1 MQQGIKL
8 KEYFGKNLAELLAS
22 KIIRVHKK
30 FPQKDFIEYVAKD
43 YQKLELKD
51 RVNLISESLKIHLP
65 DNYANAIDI
74 LLQIFGEPNPNETGM
89 FSSYSWLLPVSAYI
103 ENYGL
108 EDFDLSMQTIYQ
120 LTQRCTGE
128 YAVRPFIRKY
138 PKSSLVYFSKWSLD
152 NDFHVRRL
160 SSEGLRP
167 KLPWAKKL
175 DLFIDNYQP
184 VFDILENLKEDQIK
198 FVQKSVANNLNDY
211 LKVNFPPT
219 MKFLNNWAQ
228 SDNKHTLWIIKHAQ
242 RNLNK

>member
-8 KEYFGKNLAELLAS
+8 KEYFGKNLAELLAN

-43 YQKLELKD
+43 CQKLELKD
-51 RVNLISESLKIHLP
+51 RVNLISESLRIHLP

-108 EDFDLSMQTIYQ
+108 DDFNLSMQTIYE

-219 MKFLNNWAQ
+219 MKLLNNWAQ

>member
-1 MQQGIKL
+1 MRQGIKL
-8 KEYFGKNLAELLAS
+8 KEYFGENLAELLAN
-22 KIIRVHKK
+22 KITKVHKK
-30 FPQKDFIEYVAKD
+30 FPQKDFVEYVTQD

-51 RVNLISESLKIHLP
+51 RVNLISKSLKIHLP
-65 DNYANAIDI
+65 NNYANAIDI

-108 EDFDLSMQTIYQ
+108 EDFDLSMQIIYE

-128 YAVRPFIRKY
+128 FAVRPFIRKY
-138 PKSSLVYFSKWSLD
+138 PTSSLVYFSKWSLD
-152 NDFHVRRL
+152 NNFHVRRL
-160 SSEGLRP
+160 ASEALRP

-184 VFDILENLKEDQIK
+184 VFNILENLKEDPIK

-211 LKVNFPPT
+211 LKVNFLPT
-219 MKFLNNWAQ
+219 MKLLADWGET
-228 SDNKHTLWIIKHAQ
+228 DNVHTLWIIKHAK
-242 RNLNK
+242 RNL